1 MKRMSLFGAALS
13 LVGGLALVGIAM
25 QTSIAAEK
33 PIKIGL
39 IEEARPEVEP
49 WSLAWHNSVQAL
61 KNRDPSI
68 SVIETYNAYDATR
81 AEPVIR
87 QMLNS
92 GAGVL
97 ALSTFVLTDI
107 AKTVAKEF
115 PKVPMVLT
123 SFGVTQPPN
132 LSSGTASYLE
142 IGYSSCW
149 LLTKM
154 SHSGKIGYVGAQKA
168 PFEAEILAG
177 CKVGAAAANPKVQI
191 VEGYTNSFTDTQAN
205 HEQVKKLLDQGITEI
220 MLGSGTED
228 TVGGLRLCETSNA
241 HCATWGGNSR
251 RWAPKGCVL
260 TAVLNWDVVLD
271 DLVKQA
277 RTGEVGPPKSWDLT
291 FGNKGLSVT
300 DFSET
305 DAVSPTLQAEFKTV
319 VADLASTKIKLPESK
334 AHPGY
339 R

>member
-1 MKRMSLFGAALS
+1 MTKRYWLGMTLGIVGTVVAAS
-13 LVGGLALVGIAM
+13 AFMRPVLAAD
-25 QTSIAAEK
+25 K
-33 PIKIGL
+33 PITIGL
-39 IEEARPEVEP
+39 VEEARPEVEP
-49 WSLAWHNSVQAL
+49 WSLAWHNAAEAL
-61 KNRDPSI
+61 KKRDPSI
-68 SVIETYNAYDATR
+68 KVIETYDAYDATR

-87 QMLNS
+87 QMLDS

-123 SFGVTQPPN
+123 SFGVTQAPN

-142 IGYSSCW
+142 IGYSACW
-149 LLTKM
+149 LLEKM
-154 SHSGKIGYVGAQKA
+154 SKSGKVGYIGAMKA
-168 PFEAEILAG
+168 PFEAEVLTG
-177 CKVGAAAANPKVQI
+177 CKLGATAANPKAQV
-191 VEGYTNSFTDTQAN
+191 VEGYTNSFTNTEAN

-228 TVGGLRLCETSNA
+228 TVGGLRLCQSSHA
-241 HCATWGGNSR
+241 HCATWGGDAR
-251 RWAPKGCVL
+251 RWAPNGCVL
-260 TAVLNWDVVLD
+260 TVVLNWDVVME

-291 FGNKGLSVT
+291 YENKGLSVT
-300 DFSET
+300 DFSKT
-305 DAVSPTLQAEFKTV
+305 DAVSPALQTEFKTV
-319 VADLASTKIKLPESK
+319 IADLASGKTKLPESK
-334 AHPGY
+334 AHPGA